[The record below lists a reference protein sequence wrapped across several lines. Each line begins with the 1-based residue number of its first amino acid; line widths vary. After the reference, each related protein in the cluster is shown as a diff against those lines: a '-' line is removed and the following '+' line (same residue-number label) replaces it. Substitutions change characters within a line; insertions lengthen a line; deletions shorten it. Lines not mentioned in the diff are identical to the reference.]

1 MLGFDIYSANTMYQC
16 CGKIVVRTEAWIYN
30 RLGYED
36 LWDVVGWTTVV
47 GGGGGVNSVTMYIYA
62 PYYDL

>member
-1 MLGFDIYSANTMYQC
+1 MLGFDIYSANTMHQC

-47 GGGGGVNSVTMYIYA
+47 GGGGG
-62 PYYDL
+62 